1 MKTAEQFL
9 EELKKDIN
17 RELQYNL
24 CQNKQ
29 ACEYLG
35 RVVTK
40 IEQFEVEQKQPK
52 DGSKEL

>member
-1 MKTAEQFL
+1 L